1 MTYSKIL
8 HSFAIIT
15 WNGKAVL
22 KTTFVINA
30 LWIKIVVIIIIII
43 VIIIIRFNQL
53 MICMF
58 GAKGYIYAHA
68 QLQGISLPNPKG
80 TQAFSIS
87 HYAVWFHI

>member
-1 MTYSKIL
+1 
-8 HSFAIIT
+8 
-15 WNGKAVL
+15 
-22 KTTFVINA
+22 
-30 LWIKIVVIIIIII
+30 
-43 VIIIIRFNQL
+43 

-87 HYAVWFHI
+87 HYAV